1 MRDAENARTLSEFK
15 LTARRV
21 LELATIEGA
30 RSLGI
35 DDRVGSLRPGK
46 RADIIAVTTR
56 ALNMGG
62 FADAAHLLV
71 GSALPENVDTV
82 VIDGRILKRQH
93 LFARPTTPHGC
104 TGIVERSALPG
115 RCVNCPGL
123 DGGLGGWVYAT
134 SLDCGCS
141 R

>member
-1 MRDAENARTLSEFK
+1 LSEFK

-35 DDRVGSLRPGK
+35 DDRAGSLRPGK

-62 FADAAHLLV
+62 FADPAHLLV

-82 VIDGRILKRQH
+82 VVDGRILKRAGK
-93 LFARPTTPHGC
+93 LT
-104 TGIVERSALPG
+104 ALPEAQVVADA
-115 RCVNCPGL
+115 RAALEAIRKRAN
-123 DGGLGGWVYAT
+123 W
-134 SLDCGCS
+134 